1 MMRYIRYTLILVIL
15 SFTFMPL
22 SSAYGEK
29 LPKEMKVHFIDVGQG
44 DSILIETPN
53 EKYILIDG
61 GRPEYGTK
69 VLSYLEAQKVKKLDL
84 VIATHPDYDHIGGL
98 VDVMREVDVKQVLD
112 SGKLHHTR
120 TYARYL
126 NEIRKQDIL
135 FNLATEKDEVR
146 LDSELTINVLN
157 THKKGKN
164 SNQSSIVLK
173 MTYKDM
179 TFLFMGDVGK
189 EQEKRLVEKYNLK
202 ADIIKIAHHG
212 SKTSSSM
219 KFLKKVDPKVALLT
233 YKKRNRFGHP
243 VDRVVTNLNKLD
255 TFIYSTA
262 VFGDIIILTNG
273 KDYFIET
280 EKSPNEG
287 VLEEA
292 G

>member
-1 MMRYIRYTLILVIL
+1 MGYLRYALIFVMLF
-15 SFTFMPL
+15 FTSLPL
-22 SSAYGEK
+22 SSVNADK
-29 LPKEMKVHFIDVGQG
+29 LPKEMKVHIIDVGQG

-69 VLSYLEAQKVKKLDL
+69 VLSYLEEQKVKKLDL

-98 VDVMREVDVKQVLD
+98 VDVMREVEVKQVLD

-179 TFLFMGDVGK
+179 AFLFMGDVGK
-189 EQEKRLVEKYNLK
+189 GQEKRLVEKYNLK

-212 SKTSSSM
+212 SKTSS
-219 KFLKKVDPKVALLT
+219 
-233 YKKRNRFGHP
+233 
-243 VDRVVTNLNKLD
+243 
-255 TFIYSTA
+255 
-262 VFGDIIILTNG
+262 
-273 KDYFIET
+273 
-280 EKSPNEG
+280 
-287 VLEEA
+287 
-292 G
+292 

>member
-44 DSILIETPN
+44 DRILIETPN

-98 VDVMREVDVKQVLD
+98 LDVMREVDVKQVLD

-164 SNQSSIVLK
+164 SNQSSIRSEEHTSELQSRGHLVC
-173 MTYKDM
+173 
-179 TFLFMGDVGK
+179 
-189 EQEKRLVEKYNLK
+189 RL
-202 ADIIKIAHHG
+202 
-212 SKTSSSM
+212 
-219 KFLKKVDPKVALLT
+219 LL
-233 YKKRNRFGHP
+233 
-243 VDRVVTNLNKLD
+243 
-255 TFIYSTA
+255 
-262 VFGDIIILTNG
+262 
-273 KDYFIET
+273 E
-280 EKSPNEG
+280 
-287 VLEEA
+287 
-292 G
+292 